1 MKEFIEAAL
10 LLVGA
15 GFALLAAVGIVR
27 FPDVL
32 SRMHAATKCSAF
44 GVSCVMLAVAVHFA
58 ELGVTTRAL
67 VAITFIVATTPVAAH
82 MIGRAAYFVGV
93 PLWRGTVIDELK
105 GHYDLHTHRLESD
118 APGAASDRGAR
129 RHDG

>member
-1 MKEFIEAAL
+1 MKEAIEAVL

-44 GVSCVMLAVAVHFA
+44 GVSCIMLAVAVHFV
-58 ELGVTTRAL
+58 ELGITTRAL
-67 VAITFIVATTPVAAH
+67 VTITFIVTTTPVAAH

-93 PLWRGTVIDELK
+93 PLWRGTVVDELK
-105 GHYDLHTHRLESD
+105 GHYDLRTHRLES
-118 APGAASDRGAR
+118 GAMRPAGDRPDHQA
-129 RHDG
+129 